1 LPGWFTALPA
11 EGLTILLSGLIQH
24 QQQGGNTSMT
34 RRKKN
39 STADDLLE
47 LVAMLPWWAGVALA
61 VVSYFLLHRVASQQ
75 GVAAS
80 QLGQLGAVM
89 TQTIWK
95 TLATFG
101 QYILPLLCLGGV
113 GMSGWRRKHRTNLIK
128 DVAQSDAA
136 SALDGMSWREFELLV
151 GEGFRLQG
159 YQVMET
165 GGGGADGGVDLV
177 LTKPGKNGG
186 EKFLVQCKQWRAFK
200 VGVDVVRELYGVMAA
215 RGATG
220 GFVVTSGRFTDEAIS
235 FANGRNV
242 TLIDGPKLLGLI
254 RQAKEGVDR
263 SREPRSASSITQPGA
278 AAAQAS
284 NCPVCAKPM
293 VRRTAKRGAHA
304 GGEFW
309 GCTGYPACRGTRP
322 IG

>member
-1 LPGWFTALPA
+1 MARRTK
-11 EGLTILLSGLIQH
+11 
-24 QQQGGNTSMT
+24 TSP
-34 RRKKN
+34 
-39 STADDLLE
+39 ADDLME

-61 VVSYFLLHRVASQQ
+61 LVSYLLLHSVASQQ
-75 GVAAS
+75 VVAAT
-80 QLGQLGAVM
+80 QPGQVGAMV
-89 TQTIWK
+89 TQTLWK
-95 TLATFG
+95 TLASFG
-101 QYILPLLCLGGV
+101 QYIVPLIFLAGA
-113 GMSGWRRKHRTNLIK
+113 GMSAWQRKARQNIVT
-128 DVAQSDAA
+128 DVTQSKATD
-136 SALDGMSWREFELLV
+136 ALDGMSWREFEMLV

-159 YQVMET
+159 YQVVET

-220 GFVVTSGRFTDEAIS
+220 GFVVTSGRFTDDAIS
-235 FANGRNV
+235 FASGRNV
-242 TLIDGPKLLGLI
+242 TLVDGPKLHGLL
-254 RQAKEGVDR
+254 RQAKAGVDHSPAR
-263 SREPRSASSITQPGA
+263 PAAATAVQRSAASV
-278 AAAQAS
+278 QAS
-284 NCPVCAKPM
+284 SCPLCSKPM
-293 VRRTAKRGAHA
+293 ARRTAKRGANA